1 MSDDHRFRV
10 LQKRVRDEINELES
24 DSKTK
29 TQISSAFSLFQDFE
43 MLISEVNRAKRRNRL
58 KNLGHVEDS
67 LSQMALQVMS
77 LKKDRSKKS
86 LFKEWLHN
94 YWYIWQNSYSS
105 FWFAFFIF
113 FSSSFVGYFLGRFET
128 DYMPLLL
135 GTGFMEEIL
144 EQNKWFE
151 SLNKAPMIGAYKIA
165 LNNVMVTLKVF
176 ALGALFGLGGVL
188 LLFYNGFFFG
198 AIMGFCYANGFD
210 KYLGEFVMAHG
221 PLELT
226 IIIVGGMASMMYGRH
241 LFSFR
246 APDFKKHLGK
256 SIKDAFILVNFS
268 LPWLVLAAIIEGFV
282 SPKTGLNVDTKIIV
296 GVVAFVAY
304 WIFNYWPFFSG
315 LLKRLARSPQSLEDS
330 LTK

>member
-1 MSDDHRFRV
+1 MSDDHRFRI
-10 LQKRVRDEINELES
+10 LQKKVRDEITELES
-24 DSKTK
+24 SAKTK
-29 TQISSAFSLFQDFE
+29 AQISSAFNLFQDFE
-43 MLISEVNRAKRRNRL
+43 MLISEVNRAKRQNRL
-58 KNLGHVEDS
+58 KNLEQVEDS
-67 LSQMALQVMS
+67 LSQMALQIMS

-86 LFKEWLHN
+86 VFKEWLHN
-94 YWYIWQNSYSS
+94 YWFIWQNSYSS

-151 SLNKAPMIGAYKIA
+151 SLNQSPMWGAYRIA
-165 LNNVMVTLKVF
+165 FNNIMVTLKVF
-176 ALGALFGLGGVL
+176 ALGALFGFGGVL

-198 AIMGFCYANGFD
+198 AIMGFCYGNGFD

-246 APDFKKHLGK
+246 SPDFKKQLGK
-256 SIKDAFILVNFS
+256 SIRDAFVLINFS
-268 LPWLVLAAIIEGFV
+268 LPWLILAAIIEGFV
-282 SPKTGLNVDTKIIV
+282 SPKTGLELRTKIIV
-296 GVVAFVAY
+296 GLIAFVAY
-304 WIFNYWPFFSG
+304 WIFNYWPFFSKILSG
-315 LLKRLARSPQSLEDS
+315 LSTKNQSLEDS